1 ELAYILNSLLA
12 VSRFSNNI
20 DIALGLQ
27 PDANALTGKWFVVR
41 YKRADR
47 GSRIRRHHH
56 KRARTTIS
64 DASSI
69 HQYYDSGY
77 GLISSIRLRT
87 ASRLEKL
94 KLTSRITRSTP
105 IASNSLNCSFVG

>member
-1 ELAYILNSLLA
+1 ELAYILNRLLA

-27 PDANALTGKWFVVR
+27 PDANSLTGKWFVVR

-56 KRARTTIS
+56 KRARTGTIS

-77 GLISSIRLRT
+77 GLISSSRLRT

-94 KLTSRITRSTP
+94 KLTSRIT
-105 IASNSLNCSFVG
+105 